1 MFFLGP
7 SHRRQRKH
15 KTLTLASAMAYFSST
30 NWSQYR
36 NVHDAHIGYLSEEK
50 GSRSKGPLFISV
62 VIGTVH

>member
-1 MFFLGP
+1 
-7 SHRRQRKH
+7 
-15 KTLTLASAMAYFSST
+15 MAYFSST

-62 VIGTVH
+62 VIGTVHWPLMGGLSHMVQHWGVGMVAA